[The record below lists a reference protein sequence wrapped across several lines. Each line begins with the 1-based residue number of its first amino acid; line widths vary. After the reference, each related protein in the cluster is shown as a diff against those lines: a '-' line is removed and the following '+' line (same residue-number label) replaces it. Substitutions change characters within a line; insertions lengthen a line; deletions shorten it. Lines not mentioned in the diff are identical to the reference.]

1 MTLRVESPEC
11 IAPVGNRCGEGAVWH
26 AAERALYWTDINRFL
41 IHRLDEQS
49 RAVNSWLFEEP
60 VTALTLTDRND
71 TLVVVFGSK
80 AQLWQPASNTLG
92 RILFQLSSWPTMRCN
107 DARAD
112 PRGSLWIGTMRTNV
126 DSAGADV
133 AVTFGNAV
141 LYRIENNGDVSEWKN
156 GIGISNTLAWSPEND
171 RFYFGDSDTNVISVF
186 SYDIRNGA
194 ISNERPF
201 LSAYPHGFPDGS
213 TMDAEGYLWNA
224 RYGSGS
230 IIRVA
235 PDGSVRHTLT
245 LPVPNPTTCTFGG
258 ADRTTLYITSAGKG
272 HRLAGSL
279 FAVRTNVQGLPENRF
294 LIGQSA

>member
-60 VTALTLTDRND
+60 VTALTLTDRDD

-112 PRGSLWIGTMRTNV
+112 PRGSLWIGTMRNNV
-126 DSAGADV
+126 GSSGENV
-133 AVTFGNAV
+133 AVTFGNGV
-141 LYRIENNGDVSEWKN
+141 LYRIENNGDVSEWKT
-156 GIGISNTLAWSPEND
+156 GIGISNTLTWSPEND

-194 ISNERPF
+194 ISNETPF
-201 LSAYPHGFPDGS
+201 LSGYPHGFPDGS

-235 PDGSVRHTLT
+235 PDGSVRYTLT

-258 ADRTTLYITSAGKG
+258 TDRTTLYITSAGAG